1 MSALIALAK
10 AFLPQLIEHGVEMY
24 KDKEVR
30 KANIKS
36 TSTKVAAG
44 AVVVSGVLEAVQNI
58 NPETLPIDPTST
70 QMLLAV
76 ITVVCFLFRKYQ
88 AAQ

>member
-10 AFLPQLIEHGVEMY
+10 AFLPSLIEHGVEMY
-24 KDKEVR
+24 KDKQVR
-30 KANIKS
+30 KDNIKS

-58 NPETLPIDPTST
+58 NPGSLPTDPTLT
-70 QMLLAV
+70 QALLGLVA
-76 ITVVCFLFRKYQ
+76 VVCFLFRKYQ